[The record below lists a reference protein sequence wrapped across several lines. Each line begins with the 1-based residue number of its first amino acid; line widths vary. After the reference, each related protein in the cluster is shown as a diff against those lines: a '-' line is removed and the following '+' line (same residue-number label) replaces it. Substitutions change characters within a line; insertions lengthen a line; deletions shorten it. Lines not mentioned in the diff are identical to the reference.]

1 VTQRDSERIARQWN
15 REIEAEIRRAAER
28 DTAAGRWKPITWGAL
43 WLIWLVLLAALV
55 AHIGLHG

>member
-28 DTAAGRWKPITWGAL
+28 DAVAGRWKLVTWGGL
-43 WLIWLVLLAALV
+43 WLLWLAVLAALISR
-55 AHIGLHG
+55 IGLHG